1 MNQLKY
7 ASMDIEMGIAKLD
20 AINNYIDA
28 LNDKGSISK
37 ELIQTLNCKISNLIE
52 MQENLC
58 KEITDIIHEELIKD

>member
-1 MNQLKY
+1 MTQLKY
-7 ASMDIEMGIAKLD
+7 ASMDIEMGIAKLN

-52 MQENLC
+52 TQENLC
-58 KEITDIIHEELIKD
+58 KEITDIIHEELIKN